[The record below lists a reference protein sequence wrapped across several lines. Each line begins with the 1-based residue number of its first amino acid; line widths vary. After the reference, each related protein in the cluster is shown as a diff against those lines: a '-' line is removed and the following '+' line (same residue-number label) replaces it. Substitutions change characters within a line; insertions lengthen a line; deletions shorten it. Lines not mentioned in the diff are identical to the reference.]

1 MDGLEIIIIAIFWIF
16 GIIGAVNKKKGNAGG
31 SLKTAFSKEDFDLSS
46 LFGFSD
52 TNRNVISQ
60 EPGDLKT
67 ALRKNTQ
74 TKKGAVNR
82 DFDVRQTARPK
93 KTRYTHKVKRGENM
107 HFSHIYDGHEPWD
120 KCIPP
125 EKDPWDKDFYKD

>member
-46 LFGFSD
+46 LFGSSD

-93 KTRYTHKVKRGENM
+93 KTRYTHKVKSGENM
-107 HFSHIYDGHEPWD
+107 RFSSTYDGHEPWD

-125 EKDPWDKDFYKD
+125 EKDPWDKDFYKN

>member
-1 MDGLEIIIIAIFWIF
+1 MDGLEIIVIAIFWIF

-31 SLKTAFSKEDFDLSS
+31 SLKPAFSKEDFDLSS

-52 TNRNVISQ
+52 TNRSVISQ
-60 EPGDLKT
+60 ETGDLKT

-107 HFSHIYDGHEPWD
+107 RFSHIYDGHEPWD

-125 EKDPWDKDFYKD
+125 EKDPWDKDFYKN

>member
-1 MDGLEIIIIAIFWIF
+1 MDGLEIIVIAIFWIF

-31 SLKTAFSKEDFDLSS
+31 SLKPAFSKEDFDLSS

-52 TNRNVISQ
+52 TNRNVISH
-60 EPGDLKT
+60 ETGDLKT

>member
-1 MDGLEIIIIAIFWIF
+1 MDGFEIIIAIFWIF

-31 SLKTAFSKEDFDLSS
+31 SLKPAFSKEDFDLSS

-60 EPGDLKT
+60 ETGDLKT

-93 KTRYTHKVKRGENM
+93 KTRYTHKAKRGENM
-107 HFSHIYDGHEPWD
+107 RFSHIYDGHEPWD

-125 EKDPWDKDFYKD
+125 EKDPWDKDFYKN

>member
-1 MDGLEIIIIAIFWIF
+1 MDGLEIIVAIFWIF

-31 SLKTAFSKEDFDLSS
+31 SLKPAFSKEDFDLSS

-52 TNRNVISQ
+52 TNRNVISH
-60 EPGDLKT
+60 ETGDLKT

>member
-1 MDGLEIIIIAIFWIF
+1 MDGLEIIVIAIFWIF

-31 SLKTAFSKEDFDLSS
+31 SLKPAFSKEDFDLSS

-52 TNRNVISQ
+52 TNRNVISH
-60 EPGDLKT
+60 ETGDLKT

-125 EKDPWDKDFYKD
+125 EKDPWDKDFYKN

>member
-1 MDGLEIIIIAIFWIF
+1 MDGFEIIIAIFWIF

-31 SLKTAFSKEDFDLSS
+31 LKPAFS
-46 LFGFSD
+46 
-52 TNRNVISQ
+52 T
-60 EPGDLKT
+60 GDLKT
-67 ALRKNTQ
+67 DLRKNTQ

-125 EKDPWDKDFYKD
+125 EKDPWDKDFYKN

>member
-1 MDGLEIIIIAIFWIF
+1 MDGFEIIIAIFWIF

-31 SLKTAFSKEDFDLSS
+31 SLKPAFSK
-46 LFGFSD
+46 
-52 TNRNVISQ
+52 
-60 EPGDLKT
+60 GDLKT

-107 HFSHIYDGHEPWD
+107 RFSHVYDGHEPWD

>member
-1 MDGLEIIIIAIFWIF
+1 MDGFEIIVAIFWIF

-31 SLKTAFSKEDFDLSS
+31 SSKTAFSKGDFDLSS

>member
-1 MDGLEIIIIAIFWIF
+1 MDGLEIIVAIFWIF

-31 SLKTAFSKEDFDLSS
+31 SLKPAFS
-46 LFGFSD
+46 
-52 TNRNVISQ
+52 T
-60 EPGDLKT
+60 GDLKT

-93 KTRYTHKVKRGENM
+93 KTRYTHNVKRGENM
-107 HFSHIYDGHEPWD
+107 H
-120 KCIPP
+120 
-125 EKDPWDKDFYKD
+125 

>member
-1 MDGLEIIIIAIFWIF
+1 MDGLEIIIAIFRIF

-31 SLKTAFSKEDFDLSS
+31 SLKPAFSKE
-46 LFGFSD
+46 
-52 TNRNVISQ
+52 
-60 EPGDLKT
+60 DLKT

-93 KTRYTHKVKRGENM
+93 KTRYTHKAKRGENM
-107 HFSHIYDGHEPWD
+107 RFSHIYDGHEPWD

>member
-1 MDGLEIIIIAIFWIF
+1 MDGLEIIVAIFWIF

-31 SLKTAFSKEDFDLSS
+31 SLKPAFSKEDFDLSS

-52 TNRNVISQ
+52 TNRNVISH
-60 EPGDLKT
+60 ETGDLKT

-125 EKDPWDKDFYKD
+125 EKDPWDKDFYKN